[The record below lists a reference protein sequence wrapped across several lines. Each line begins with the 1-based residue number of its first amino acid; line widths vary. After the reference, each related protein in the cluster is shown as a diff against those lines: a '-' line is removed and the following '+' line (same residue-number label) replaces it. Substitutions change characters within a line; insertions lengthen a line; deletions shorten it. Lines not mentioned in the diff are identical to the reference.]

1 MPSNMTMENPPFED
15 VFLTCIEMGILQCH
29 VSFQERILYKTT
41 LNFKNSPKPRPHH
54 PPAFHRQVP
63 ASGMPLPSNFSIFI
77 AERIHWHTKH
87 CRRCCCGVA
96 AVGSFF
102 LQWSSL
108 GAEYFFGKKSLFS
121 KGISQHHTP
130 NKTLCSWRRTAL
142 ALGCVVFFF

>member
-1 MPSNMTMENPPFED
+1 MPSNMTMEHPPFED
-15 VFLTCIEMGILQCH
+15 VFPTCIEMGILQCH

-87 CRRCCCGVA
+87 CRCCVWCCCCGL
-96 AVGSFF
+96 FF
-102 LQWSSL
+102 
-108 GAEYFFGKKSLFS
+108 FFNEALWELNIFSGKKAY
-121 KGISQHHTP
+121 SQKVFLNTILQT
-130 NKTLCSWRRTAL
+130 KTLCS
-142 ALGCVVFFF
+142 